1 MYFKLC
7 ESTQKDRGRN
17 VTVIHNGL
25 KIERYRDDN
34 KIPALKEGVPI
45 KLLFSGVIMESKGI
59 MDAVRVVEKLKY
71 QYDREVILK
80 IAGGVTDY
88 LPEVIKVSGI

>member
-1 MYFKLC
+1 M
-7 ESTQKDRGRN
+7 
-17 VTVIHNGL
+17 
-25 KIERYRDDN
+25 
-34 KIPALKEGVPI
+34 PI